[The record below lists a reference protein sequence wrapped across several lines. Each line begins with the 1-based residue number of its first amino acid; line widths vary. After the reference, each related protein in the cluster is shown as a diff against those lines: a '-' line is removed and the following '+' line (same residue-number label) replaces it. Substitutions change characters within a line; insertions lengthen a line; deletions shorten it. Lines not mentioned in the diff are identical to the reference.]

1 MPASL
6 PRPPTLAE
14 VCTLALRLPCS
25 PVLLPRLIEALEKET
40 STAYEIERIISMDS
54 ALAASTLR
62 AANSAFYGARGGV
75 AALDEAIILLGEK
88 EIYRIAALALIGR
101 WGSVHTENLRWEPAE
116 FTRHSMCTAV
126 AAELL
131 AEASGTVD
139 PSVAYTAGLLCDLGK
154 FALAYACA
162 PFYPSVSACCKVTR
176 CTWEQA
182 EKLVLGYHH
191 AEAAGRLLRA
201 WNFPEQLSE
210 VVEVQLSPAQAP
222 QRALPLLAHLHAA
235 KYLSISMGTGVSE
248 ESFLSA
254 LYGSF
259 LREWGFTLEFL
270 AAAMVEVRNRTVSR
284 FDERLLFGPSAP
296 PPG

>member
-1 MPASL
+1 MATSL
-6 PRPPTLAE
+6 PRPPTLEE
-14 VCTLALRLPCS
+14 VCTTALRLPCS
-25 PVLLPRLIEALEKET
+25 PVLLPRLIAALEQET
-40 STAYEIERIISMDS
+40 STAVEIERIIGMDS

-75 AALDEAIILLGEK
+75 AALDEAILLLGEK
-88 EIYRIAALALIGR
+88 EVYRIAALALVGR
-101 WGSVHTENLRWEPAE
+101 WGSVHAENLRWEPEE

-126 AAELL
+126 A
-131 AEASGTVD
+131 SGAVD
-139 PSVAYTAGLLCDLGK
+139 PSIAYTAGLLCDLGK

-201 WNFPEQLSE
+201 WNFPGQLSE
-210 VVEVQLSPAQAP
+210 AVEIQLTPAQAP
-222 QRALPLLAHLHAA
+222 QAALPLLAHLHAA
-235 KYLSISMGTGVSE
+235 KFLSVSMGTGVSE
-248 ESFLSA
+248 DGFLSA

-259 LREWGFTLEFL
+259 LREWGFSLEFL

-284 FDERLLFGPSAP
+284 FDERLSFGPFAP
-296 PPG
+296 PPN